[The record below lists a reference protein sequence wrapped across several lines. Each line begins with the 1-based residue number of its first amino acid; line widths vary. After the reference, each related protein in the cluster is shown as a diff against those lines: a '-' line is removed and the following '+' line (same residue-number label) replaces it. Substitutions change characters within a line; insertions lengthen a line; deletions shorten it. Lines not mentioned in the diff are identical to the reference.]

1 MKWRYLTL
9 YLTGDI
15 LLEKDVSKLSAR
27 KVNFQ
32 FLLDL
37 VGFMILSAARKFPDG
52 IMYDRW
58 LVST

>member
-15 LLEKDVSKLSAR
+15 LLEKDVSKLSAKKGIFR
-27 KVNFQ
+27 

-37 VGFMILSAARKFPDG
+37 VGFMILSAARKITDG
-52 IMYDRW
+52 IMYNVC
-58 LVST
+58 LA